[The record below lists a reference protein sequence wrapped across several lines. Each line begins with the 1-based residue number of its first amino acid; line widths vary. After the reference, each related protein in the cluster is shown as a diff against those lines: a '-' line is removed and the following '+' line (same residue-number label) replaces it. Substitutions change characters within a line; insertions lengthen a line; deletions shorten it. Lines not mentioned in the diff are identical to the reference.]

1 MRNNLFQGVLPTLL
15 ISSLFHPLACFSTD
29 VNQRTLRYTPR
40 SAEEARAWQMDLRS
54 RFFTL
59 LKLDDLVVSKDA
71 FSIAMS
77 VLSTKTKDGFERRE
91 IEFQSTPG
99 RKVKAV
105 LTIPTELNGKHP
117 AVVCIHGHGGD
128 RHSPYEPGIYN
139 GFATELAQHGV
150 VTIAVDVGQHN
161 VYEAGRTLMGERLW
175 DVMRCVD
182 LLVSLPEVDK
192 DRIGCAG
199 LSLGG
204 EMAMWLG
211 AMDERVSAVV
221 SAGFLTRMDQMENG
235 HCPCWKFEGLREL
248 VDWADVY
255 SLIAPRALLCQN
267 GLKEPPPDFIVPLA
281 QEALGDVKLIYRDMG
296 AEEKVNLAVHEGAH
310 VIDLP
315 SLLAFFN
322 KTFQLSNPMP
332 QK

>member
-1 MRNNLFQGVLPTLL
+1 MRNNLFQGILPTLL
-15 ISSLFHPLACFSTD
+15 ISSLFHPLTCTSTE
-29 VNQRTLRYTPR
+29 VTQRTMRYTPR
-40 SAEEARAWQMDLRS
+40 SAEEARAWQKDLRS

-59 LKLDDLVVSKDA
+59 LKLDDLVA
-71 FSIAMS
+71 AREPLPIGMN
-77 VLSTKTKDGFERRE
+77 VLSTQTKDGFEWRE

-99 RKVKAV
+99 RRIQAV
-105 LTIPTELNGKHP
+105 LTIPADRKGKHP

-128 RHSPYEPGIYN
+128 RYSTYQPGIYN
-139 GFATELAQHGV
+139 GFATELARRGT

-161 VYEAGRTLMGERLW
+161 VFEAGRTLMGERLW

-182 LLVSLPEVDK
+182 LLISLPEVDR

-281 QEALGDVKLIYRDMG
+281 REALEDVKLIYRDMG
-296 AEEKVNLAVHEGAH
+296 AEDKVNLAVHDGAH

-315 SLLAFFN
+315 SLLAFFD
-322 KTFQLSNPMP
+322 KTIRLSDSMP